1 MPAYFI
7 VDIDVTDPTAFEEYR
22 KAVPATVEKYGGK
35 FLVRGGRMEVVEGGW
50 RPKRV
55 VVTEFP
61 NAAALRSANH
71 HGHAGRRPRRDA
83 GTARLLR
90 EEEHPTRV
98 RDDPHG
104 SDQRSLRMEQSDVR
118 YRFVSDMSTLEG

>member
-22 KAVPATVEKYGGK
+22 KAVPATVQKYGDK
-35 FLVRGGRMEVVEGGW
+35 FLVRGGRMEVIEGSW

-61 NAAALRSANH
+61 SLEQAKRWHDSEEYRALQA
-71 HGHAGRRPRRDA
+71 RR
-83 GTARLLR
+83 LR
-90 EEEHPTRV
+90 TSKGNV
-98 RDDPHG
+98 I
-104 SDQRSLRMEQSDVR
+104 LV
-118 YRFVSDMSTLEG
+118 EGV

>member
-35 FLVRGGRMEVVEGGW
+35 FLVRGGRMEVVEGSW

-61 NAAALRSANH
+61 SLEQAKCWYDSEEYRALKA
-71 HGHAGRRPRRDA
+71 RR
-83 GTARLLR
+83 LR
-90 EEEHPTRV
+90 TSKGNV
-98 RDDPHG
+98 I
-104 SDQRSLRMEQSDVR
+104 LV
-118 YRFVSDMSTLEG
+118 EGV

>member
-22 KAVPATVEKYGGK
+22 KAVPATVQKYGGK
-35 FLVRGGRMEVVEGGW
+35 FLVRGGRMEVIEGSW

-61 NAAALRSANH
+61 SLEQAKRWYDSEEYRALKA
-71 HGHAGRRPRRDA
+71 RR
-83 GTARLLR
+83 LR
-90 EEEHPTRV
+90 TSKGNV
-98 RDDPHG
+98 I
-104 SDQRSLRMEQSDVR
+104 LV
-118 YRFVSDMSTLEG
+118 EGV

>member
-35 FLVRGGRMEVVEGGW
+35 FLVRGGHMEVVEGSW

-55 VVTEFP
+55 VVAEFP
-61 NAAALRSANH
+61 SLEQAKLWYDSEEYRALKALR
-71 HGHAGRRPRRDA
+71 
-83 GTARLLR
+83 LR
-90 EEEHPTRV
+90 TSKGNV
-98 RDDPHG
+98 I
-104 SDQRSLRMEQSDVR
+104 LV
-118 YRFVSDMSTLEG
+118 EGV

>member
-35 FLVRGGRMEVVEGGW
+35 FLVRGGRLEVVEGSW

-55 VVTEFP
+55 IVTEFP
-61 NAAALRSANH
+61 SLEQAKRWYDSEEYRALKALR
-71 HGHAGRRPRRDA
+71 
-83 GTARLLR
+83 LR
-90 EEEHPTRV
+90 TSKGNV
-98 RDDPHG
+98 I
-104 SDQRSLRMEQSDVR
+104 LV
-118 YRFVSDMSTLEG
+118 EGV

>member
-1 MPAYFI
+1 MPVYFI

-35 FLVRGGRMEVVEGGW
+35 FLVRGGRMEVVEGSW

-61 NAAALRSANH
+61 SLEQAKRWYDSEAYRALKALR
-71 HGHAGRRPRRDA
+71 
-83 GTARLLR
+83 LR
-90 EEEHPTRV
+90 ASKGNV
-98 RDDPHG
+98 I
-104 SDQRSLRMEQSDVR
+104 LV
-118 YRFVSDMSTLEG
+118 EGG

>member
-7 VDIDVTDPTAFEEYR
+7 VDIDITDPTAFEEYR

-35 FLVRGGRMEVVEGGW
+35 FLVRGGRLEVVEGSW

-61 NAAALRSANH
+61 RPEQAKRWYDSEEYRAPKALR
-71 HGHAGRRPRRDA
+71 
-83 GTARLLR
+83 LR
-90 EEEHPTRV
+90 TSKGNV
-98 RDDPHG
+98 I
-104 SDQRSLRMEQSDVR
+104 LV
-118 YRFVSDMSTLEG
+118 EGV

>member
-35 FLVRGGRMEVVEGGW
+35 FLVRGGHMEVVEGSW

-55 VVTEFP
+55 VVAEFP
-61 NAAALRSANH
+61 SLEQAKRWYDSEEYRALKALR
-71 HGHAGRRPRRDA
+71 
-83 GTARLLR
+83 LR
-90 EEEHPTRV
+90 TSKGNV
-98 RDDPHG
+98 I
-104 SDQRSLRMEQSDVR
+104 LV
-118 YRFVSDMSTLEG
+118 EGV

>member
-7 VDIDVTDPTAFEEYR
+7 VDIDVTDPTAFDEYR

-35 FLVRGGRMEVVEGGW
+35 FLVRGGRMEVVEGSW

-61 NAAALRSANH
+61 SLEQAKRWYDSEEYRALKA
-71 HGHAGRRPRRDA
+71 RR
-83 GTARLLR
+83 LR
-90 EEEHPTRV
+90 TSKGNV
-98 RDDPHG
+98 I
-104 SDQRSLRMEQSDVR
+104 LV
-118 YRFVSDMSTLEG
+118 EGV

>member
-22 KAVPATVEKYGGK
+22 QAVPATVEKYGGK
-35 FLVRGGRMEVVEGGW
+35 FLVRGGRMEVVEGSW

-61 NAAALRSANH
+61 SLEQAKRWYDSEEYRALKALR
-71 HGHAGRRPRRDA
+71 
-83 GTARLLR
+83 LR
-90 EEEHPTRV
+90 TPKGNV
-98 RDDPHG
+98 I
-104 SDQRSLRMEQSDVR
+104 LV
-118 YRFVSDMSTLEG
+118 EGV

>member
-35 FLVRGGRMEVVEGGW
+35 FLVRGGRMEVVEGSW

-61 NAAALRSANH
+61 SLEQAKRWYDSEEYRALKALR
-71 HGHAGRRPRRDA
+71 
-83 GTARLLR
+83 LR
-90 EEEHPTRV
+90 TSKGNV
-98 RDDPHG
+98 I
-104 SDQRSLRMEQSDVR
+104 LV
-118 YRFVSDMSTLEG
+118 EGA

>member
-7 VDIDVTDPTAFEEYR
+7 VDIDVTDPAAFEEYR

-35 FLVRGGRMEVVEGGW
+35 FLVRGGRVEVVEGSW

-61 NAAALRSANH
+61 SLEQAKRWYDSEEYRALKALR
-71 HGHAGRRPRRDA
+71 
-83 GTARLLR
+83 LR
-90 EEEHPTRV
+90 T
-98 RDDPHG
+98 
-104 SDQRSLRMEQSDVR
+104 S
-118 YRFVSDMSTLEG
+118 EGNVILVEGV

>member
-35 FLVRGGRMEVVEGGW
+35 FLVRGGRMEVVEGSW

-61 NAAALRSANH
+61 SLEQAKRWYDSEEYRALKALR
-71 HGHAGRRPRRDA
+71 
-83 GTARLLR
+83 LR
-90 EEEHPTRV
+90 TSKGNV
-98 RDDPHG
+98 I
-104 SDQRSLRMEQSDVR
+104 LV
-118 YRFVSDMSTLEG
+118 EGV